1 MSQRLCV
8 VATRRVCRRFN
19 MLQVA
24 NVLTFVA
31 MSEAVFGLM
40 HTTTERD
47 GSSIAGSISD
57 KPQMRVLDPGDTL
70 PLLPP
75 CCCTYRSYPNGMQ
88 FTSGSSKASCLYVGS
103 VATAQYSYLTST
115 MHMVIK
121 QQQELKLKPKDKGK
135 IEGQQQRSCFQRT
148 PAFIV
153 SVVTAALSTV
163 QASTKTDTSAENWVS
178 RGMLQ
183 QDSGSGISFTPPR
196 GGFTDVGRHS
206 DAPPKATSWPVLQSV
221 FQVGLPQHI
230 WQICTLGKHTGLH
243 TGASGMFCL

>member
-1 MSQRLCV
+1 
-8 VATRRVCRRFN
+8 

-47 GSSIAGSISD
+47 GSSIARSISD
-57 KPQMRVLDPGDTL
+57 KPQMRVLDPDTL

-75 CCCTYRSYPNGMQ
+75 CCCTYCSDPGVMQ

-103 VATAQYSYLTST
+103 VAAAQYSSLTST

-135 IEGQQQRSCFQRT
+135 PEGQQQRSYFQRT

-153 SVVTAALSTV
+153 SVVTAALSIV
-163 QASTKTDTSAENWVS
+163 QASTETDTSAENGVS

-221 FQVGLPQHI
+221 LQVGLPQHI

>member
-1 MSQRLCV
+1 
-8 VATRRVCRRFN
+8 

-57 KPQMRVLDPGDTL
+57 KPQMRVLHPDTL

-75 CCCTYRSYPNGMQ
+75 CCCNYCSYPGVMQ

-103 VATAQYSYLTST
+103 VAAAQYNTLTST
-115 MHMVIK
+115 MRMLVK

-135 IEGQQQRSCFQRT
+135 PEGQQQRSYFQRT

-153 SVVTAALSTV
+153 SVITAALSRL
-163 QASTKTDTSAENWVS
+163 QASTETDTSAGDGVS
-178 RGMLQ
+178 KGSQ
-183 QDSGSGISFTPPR
+183 QQKFSGAAISFTPPR

-221 FQVGLPQHI
+221 FQVCLLL
-230 WQICTLGKHTGLH
+230 ICVQNGDHM
-243 TGASGMFCL
+243 GAHSM